1 MTATSQQRPRSK
13 SFGDRVRELR
23 ERARQEAG
31 LDYQLLR
38 FIIFFLVGIGVLMV
52 FSSSMATSLTEDGG
66 VWNQALRQ
74 CVMVFLGLVAFWF
87 GLKVSPHTLR
97 KCVPWIVG
105 LSIILLI
112 AVLIPGVGTGREE
125 VGSQSW
131 IYLGPFSLQ
140 PSELARIAVGMFGA
154 TVLADKEHKSMKVT
168 DPFMMYSL
176 IAGVMFLL
184 IVLQGDFGMALSLA
198 LVVVFTLIF
207 AGVDWRVPA
216 TITGEGQARGNSG
229 LFLASTG
236 GASLTPIRSYSEMTS
251 KGATVRCRSVTGR
264 MTTTVGHTPDSG
276 QKSTG
281 CSSTPSRASPA
292 RIVRQCPPGPRRSV
306 HRPKEATGTS
316 ASSASASAG

>member
-23 ERARQEAG
+23 ERARREAS
-31 LDYQLLR
+31 LDHQLLR
-38 FIIFFLVGIGVLMV
+38 LIIFFLVGIGVLMV

-74 CVMVFLGLVAFWF
+74 CVLVFLGLVAFWF

-154 TVLADKEHKSMKVT
+154 TVLADKEHKSC
-168 DPFMMYSL
+168 
-176 IAGVMFLL
+176 LL
-184 IVLQGDFGMALSLA
+184 
-198 LVVVFTLIF
+198 
-207 AGVDWRVPA
+207 
-216 TITGEGQARGNSG
+216 
-229 LFLASTG
+229 
-236 GASLTPIRSYSEMTS
+236 YTS
-251 KGATVRCRSVTGR
+251 
-264 MTTTVGHTPDSG
+264 
-276 QKSTG
+276 
-281 CSSTPSRASPA
+281 PS
-292 RIVRQCPPGPRRSV
+292 PRD
-306 HRPKEATGTS
+306 
-316 ASSASASAG
+316 